1 MPTRTRPIRQLLVAL
16 VLIMQLPALAA
27 FAALLVSHYRA
38 QREEVIEE
46 MVERARGIAV
56 GVRETQQAVE
66 RALNGL
72 SAEAPREDG
81 GLAQFHARLQ
91 QEVRQGTFDSAALVA
106 PDGRQVLNTR
116 LPIGEPLPRVG
127 PGAMRPFTTGRLTV
141 IDLTTSKITGR
152 PVTGLGIPV
161 LDGHRIAYSLDA
173 TLEATRFR
181 DLLRRQQLPEGWILA
196 IIDNEG
202 RIVAR
207 VPEHEAYVGRSVTAD
222 LQERIHKP
230 IPANYEVF
238 ESRTLSSIDVVTAMR
253 RSPVNG
259 WSALVSVPRTQLYT
273 PIWQTGAWLAGGF
286 LLLVGLSLWAVAR
299 VSLRITSSIDKL
311 REAAIRL
318 PASNGLVIGELGFAE
333 ARELGTTLQ
342 RAASDIT
349 TARKEVDRV
358 TQGFQRTL
366 LAEIETRQIQTAREL
381 HDSVGSSLAGVQL
394 LLSSARHRVTGPA
407 AAPLVEKAMEEVT
420 AAARHVR
427 EISRGMMPAGSERGG
442 LRAAIEQFAADLS
455 DLKGVRCTVRTRGD
469 FSAIEPE
476 AATHLYRIVQEATTN
491 AIRHGQCTALRITLA
506 RAGAGMRMT
515 IADNGLG
522 CDAEEISATHPGMG
536 LRSMQARAR
545 AIDAHL
551 EFGSPPGGGCRVRVS
566 WALPA

>member
-27 FAALLVSHYRA
+27 FGALLVSHYQA

-46 MVERARGIAV
+46 MVERARAIAV
-56 GVRETQQAVE
+56 SVRETQQAVE

-72 SAEAPREDG
+72 AAEAPRDDA
-81 GLAQFHARLQ
+81 GLAQFHERLR
-91 QEVRQGTFDSAALVA
+91 QEVREGRFDSAALVT

-116 LPIGEPLPRVG
+116 VTFGEPLPRVG

-141 IDLTTSKITGR
+141 IDLATSSITGR

-161 LDGHRIAYSLDA
+161 VSGNRIVYSLDA

-181 DLLRRQQLPEGWILA
+181 DLLQAQKLPEGWILA
-196 IIDNEG
+196 IIDNQG
-202 RIVAR
+202 RVVAR
-207 VPEHEAYVGRSVTAD
+207 VPEHDDYVGRSVTAD
-222 LQERIHKP
+222 LQERIGRP

-238 ESRTLSSIDVVTAMR
+238 ESRTLSGIDVVTAMR

-259 WSALVSVPRTQLYT
+259 WSALVSVPRTQLYA
-273 PIWQTGAWLAGGF
+273 PIWKTGGWLAAGF
-286 LLLVGLSLWAVAR
+286 MLLLGASLWAATL
-299 VSLRITSSIDKL
+299 VSLRITSSIAKL
-311 REAAIRL
+311 REAAALL
-318 PASNGLVIGELGFAE
+318 PARNGLVIGELGFAE
-333 ARELGTTLQ
+333 ARDLGATLQ
-342 RAASDIT
+342 RAATDIT
-349 TARKEVDRV
+349 SARKEVDRV
-358 TQGFQRTL
+358 TVGFQRTL
-366 LAEIETRQIQTAREL
+366 LAEIETRQIQIAREL

-394 LLSSARHRVTGPA
+394 LLSSARHSVTGPR
-407 AAPLVEKAMEEVT
+407 AAPLVEKALEEVT

-455 DLKGVRCTVRTRGD
+455 DLKGVRCTLRTRGD
-469 FSAIEPE
+469 FSAIEAE

-506 RAGAGMRMT
+506 RAGRYLRLS
-515 IADNGLG
+515 IADNGMG
-522 CDAEEISATHPGMG
+522 CDAEQISATHPGMG

-545 AIDAHL
+545 AIDAQL
-551 EFGSPPGGGCRVRVS
+551 EFGSPPGGGCRVRVT
-566 WALPA
+566 WALAA